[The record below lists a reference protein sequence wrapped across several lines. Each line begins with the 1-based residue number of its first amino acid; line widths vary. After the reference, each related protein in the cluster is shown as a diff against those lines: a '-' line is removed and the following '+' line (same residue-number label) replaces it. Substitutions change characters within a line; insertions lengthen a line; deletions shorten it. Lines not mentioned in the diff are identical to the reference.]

1 MSRQAQAARERQ
13 ARLILGQA
21 EREVAEDFL
30 KAAARYEGKP
40 TAFQLRSLSIIMDGV
55 KERGSLV
62 VVPYEGLKN
71 LGSVTGLAALAQD
84 EQAQED

>member
-1 MSRQAQAARERQ
+1 MSRQAQAERERR

-40 TAFQLRSLSIIMDGV
+40 TAFQLRSLSIIMDSV

-62 VVPYEGLKN
+62 VVPYEGLKD
-71 LGSVTGLAALAQD
+71 LGNVAGLTALSQEKQTQQD
-84 EQAQED
+84 